1 MEFIRVCNLDVANLR
16 GQEYDGASVMAGEVS
31 SVATQILRQQPKAM
45 YYHCKAH
52 NLNLVVSSTCK
63 QVSEIDNLF
72 DTLRTLPWFFGG
84 SAKGRKF

>member
-16 GQEYDGASVMAGEVS
+16 GQGYDGASVMAGEVS
-31 SVATQILRQQPKAM
+31 GIATQILRQQPKAT

-63 QVSEIDNLF
+63 QVSEIENLF
-72 DTLRTLPWFFGG
+72 DTLRTLTWFFGG